1 MSGVGASSAAQG
13 SAKPVSKVPY
23 DTIFSTVYAGLRINL
38 CLLAAVSPLLVV
50 LAFTSEPLAAWPFF
64 AALSVLCGPAAA
76 GAFAAFEAMGV
87 DPARVGRAF
96 WSGYRAGFARAL
108 GVSGAAAALVVV
120 VGVDLQQAVGTRFSA
135 VTPLLAV
142 LLVVVVTVT
151 TTMLA
156 AGWRLSGR
164 SVLAAAYLSLRKWY
178 LALADLV
185 VLGVLLAAVV
195 SQPALGLFLLPAP
208 ALYVVWAN
216 TRHLLSTSPTA
227 QPTEG
232 MNQ

>member
-1 MSGVGASSAAQG
+1 MREMRAPGASQG
-13 SAKPVSKVPY
+13 AVKPVSQIPY
-23 DTIFSTVYAGLRINL
+23 DTVFATVYAGLRINL
-38 CLLAAVSPLLVV
+38 CLLVAVSPLLVV
-50 LAFTSEPLAAWPFF
+50 LAFTGEPLAAWPFF
-64 AALSVLCGPAAA
+64 VALSALCGPAAA
-76 GAFAAFEAMGV
+76 GAFAAFEAMGA

-96 WSGYRAGFARAL
+96 WSGYRGGFARAL
-108 GVSGAAAALVVV
+108 GVSGTAAALAVVL
-120 VGVDLQQAVGTRFSA
+120 GADLQQAVGTRFGA
-135 VTPLLAV
+135 VTPLLAL
-142 LLVVVVTVT
+142 LLVLVVTIT
-151 TTMLA
+151 TTMLT

-178 LALADLV
+178 LALADLA
-185 VLGVLLAAVV
+185 VLGVLLAAIV

-216 TRHLLSTSPTA
+216 TRHLLSPTA